1 MIQTGLVRKTTNLAL
16 AVGSV
21 TACSF
26 ILLLLREALSTA
38 VVALLYLVPVV
49 VSAVLWGR
57 LAGITASILS
67 FLAINYL
74 FIPPYYTFQVRHA
87 QDFLAMLA
95 LLGVATLISELMARA
110 QARFEVARQREQA
123 RATLE
128 ATEARARVLE
138 ESDRLKT
145 AILSSVSHE
154 LRTPLASIQAA
165 ATTLFNSQ
173 VDLEDG
179 ARVELQTVLLEETE
193 HLTQLVGN
201 LLNMSRLEAGALKL
215 QRQWNSMTEII
226 HSAIRRLQRFTIH
239 HRLEVNAPEE
249 LPLVAVDFV
258 LMEQVILNLVS
269 NSLKFAPLDS
279 KIYVTAQVDEFTMNV
294 TVSNMGPSVPEEF
307 IDQLFDKFIIIPG
320 QEAAR
325 GTGLGLSICKG
336 IVEAHGGRIWV
347 SNLPDG
353 VAFNFTIPL
362 VWEGMHPVL
371 PEEESDD

>member
-1 MIQTGLVRKTTNLAL
+1 MHQTTNLAL

-21 TACSF
+21 TGSSL
-26 ILLLLREALSTA
+26 ILLLLRDTLSTA

-57 LAGITASILS
+57 LAGISASVLS
-67 FLAINYL
+67 FLAINYF
-74 FIPPYYTFQVRHA
+74 FIPPYYTFRVRHA

-95 LLGVATLISELMARA
+95 LLGVAILISELMARA

-123 RATLE
+123 RAALE

-165 ATTLFNSQ
+165 ATTLFNTQ

-179 ARVELQTVLLEETE
+179 ARLELQTVLLEETE

-226 HSAIRRLQRFTIH
+226 HSAIRRLQRFTTH
-239 HRLEVNAPEE
+239 HRLEINAPEE

-269 NSLKFAPLDS
+269 NSLKFAPLHS
-279 KIYVTAQVDEFTMNV
+279 KINVTAQVDELAMTV

-307 IDQLFDKFIIIPG
+307 IGHIFDKFIIIPG
-320 QEAAR
+320 QESAR

-336 IVEAHGGRIWV
+336 IVEAHGGSIWA
-347 SNLPDG
+347 SNLPEG
-353 VAFNFTIPL
+353 VAFNFSIPL

-371 PEEESDD
+371 PEEEEDG